1 MAIQKL
7 RGVCP
12 LEGCGW
18 DGQLTVNGRMRTHRP
33 PKDFTGHVGPS
44 GNCGGGS
51 DLPKPGSV
59 YDADTKEPVEAVQEL
74 SAAEE
79 MEQRVAQGPGPGPNP
94 LRSPVA
100 PGSTGPGETR
110 ELGPTHQYNDDHGGI
125 WSHPGEVQ
133 NCWMPECAP
142 TVEEFLAAE
151 GVDLDAPVAEAPRN
165 LHAEVI
171 ASLANRTPEQK
182 LATAARMDRTA
193 AEATGLPLDL
203 TLQIQAQLAG
213 VLTNA
218 DRAHILDGWGYDM
231 TCGTCDRHE
240 HVCPGCGTETR
251 HNVRV
256 CKSCDAFYSD
266 DPAQTPLP
274 TKAGLDSLAAGVT
287 AAPEPSCVYPN
298 GCAYPGEG
306 CTGPCADRD
315 RPDMG
320 LMQTATP
327 DDGHAHRYEYGDD
340 GMFGH
345 SGSFCVICHQEE
357 PVQSAA
363 VAEHSCGSCAAEG
376 CTLCDGGPC
385 CQACPACGEPLLNG
399 GEIHRK
405 CLRNAE
411 EVAFSAIA
419 PGDVTGA
426 ASSLLSL
433 TPEPAPAAPQ
443 RPLSGSEAERF
454 LGRVTGS
461 SSGSELEDFLAGG
474 DATPD
479 AADFG
484 RAPRWFKA
492 KYDGE
497 CDMPGCGAY
506 WDAGEQIRSDGRG
519 GWQGYECCG
528 WREEAPTPEEV
539 TAAQELLDGTDLTP
553 AESVDAEALLAADQ
567 EARRRAETARPRSG
581 RPKTPMSGGRYVMPH
596 PDNPAKAYRG
606 TRVTNFEN
614 LPADKLQLKEWELRC
629 VVAGLAA
636 RPELG
641 LAAQGLDVK
650 ADKKRLNALAD
661 EAKNAA
667 GAKDKASLGTR
678 LHRYMEEFDTG
689 QREISDMPE
698 EYRADLW
705 AYAHR
710 LRDDGYRMLPHL
722 VERTTGV
729 PALSLMG
736 TWDRVVQCPDGKYR
750 IGDVKTGSL
759 AYSQAEMCIQ
769 LKVYQM
775 GANGIGYAEYG
786 GEGDV
791 RDWKNWVWKPLTD
804 ELGRPIT
811 VEDDYGLIFHLPPG
825 DAVCTVWTAP
835 FDVGATGVE
844 LADRIRAWQRQKQVF
859 GKPDWSP
866 DALPAEPV
874 EAVVEE
880 QEIDPETGVP
890 VAVLAQVQTRYLEEA
905 HQEAVSAA
913 REEAEYQRML
923 AAARELIAEDTARR
937 KAQQQEKLVITPEAT
952 ETAMAALRDAGVP
965 LDALVPATM
974 DALIRPATE
983 AGWPDPTKEDDV
995 PKPRDWEAEWKSVAS
1010 REAAAALYEEM
1021 RPHLQEIGQT
1031 TFNALVAMGQAA
1043 LRERVQKTPA

>member
-33 PKDFTGHVGPS
+33 PKDFTGVVGPS

-59 YDADTKEPVEAVQEL
+59 YDADTKGPVQEL

-110 ELGPTHQYNDDHGGI
+110 
-125 WSHPGEVQ
+125 
-133 NCWMPECAP
+133 
-142 TVEEFLAAE
+142 
-151 GVDLDAPVAEAPRN
+151 DLDAPVEQAPRN
-165 LHAEVI
+165 LQAEVI
-171 ASLANRTPEQK
+171 AALANRTPEQK
-182 LATAARMDRTA
+182 LAAAARMDRTA

-218 DRAHILDGWGYDM
+218 DRAHILDGWKYDM
-231 TCGTCDRHE
+231 RCGKCGAHAHT
-240 HVCPGCGTETR
+240 CPGCGDQTNHVDVTCPAC
-251 HNVRV
+251 RV
-256 CKSCDAFYSD
+256 DYAPGGKYAPPD
-266 DPAQTPLP
+266 
-274 TKAGLDSLAAGVT
+274 
-287 AAPEPSCVYPN
+287 AAPVTEPSCVYQN

-306 CTGPCADRD
+306 CTGPCADRSN
-315 RPDMG
+315 PEPG
-320 LMQTATP
+320 LLQTATP

-340 GMFGH
+340 NRGH
-345 SGSFCVICHQEE
+345 SGSFCVICSQEE
-357 PVQSAA
+357 PVQS
-363 VAEHSCGSCAAEG
+363 
-376 CTLCDGGPC
+376 
-385 CQACPACGEPLLNG
+385 
-399 GEIHRK
+399 
-405 CLRNAE
+405 
-411 EVAFSAIA
+411 
-419 PGDVTGA
+419 
-426 ASSLLSL
+426 
-433 TPEPAPAAPQ
+433 AAPQ

-474 DATPD
+474 EATPD

-484 RAPRWFKA
+484 RAPRWFPA

-506 WDAGEQIRSDGRG
+506 WDAGEMIRSDGRG

-678 LHRYMEEFDTG
+678 LHRYMEELDTG
-689 QREISDMPE
+689 QREIADMPE

-736 TWDRVVQCPDGKYR
+736 TWDRVVLCPDGKYR

-859 GKPDWSP
+859 GKPDWEASP
-866 DALPAEPV
+866 IALGLEEDMRAL
-874 EAVVEE
+874 EAEE

-890 VAVLAQVQTRYLEEA
+890 VAVLAQVQQRYLEEA

-923 AAARELIAEDTARR
+923 AAARELIAEDAARR
-937 KAQQQEKLVITPEAT
+937 AAEGQGSAF
-952 ETAMAALRDAGVP
+952 TALLREELDRNPAGTVRDA
-965 LDALVPATM
+965 LAA
-974 DALIRPATE
+974 ATE
-983 AGWPDPTKEDDV
+983 ASWTDPTKEDDV

-1031 TFNALVAMGQAA
+1031 KFNALVAMGQAA
-1043 LRERVQKTPA
+1043 LRERAQKTPA